1 MEAQCVCV
9 CVLGA
14 WQGLIITEEG
24 VYGVV
29 GGRGGYQL
37 FFFFGTAAAVIPP
50 QSDTPALL
58 TQLRCSTLEKGG
70 WGLLMGW
77 WACWVGLDQQSPART
92 VLTVFLCLE
101 QKQLLCYLHLFLS
114 MFHSFTFVL
123 PVTWQL
129 NICKTLLMLQYFLF
143 LTITYFSWSFF

>member
-1 MEAQCVCV
+1 MCVCV
-9 CVLGA
+9 WGA

-29 GGRGGYQL
+29 VGGL
-37 FFFFGTAAAVIPP
+37 SAFFFGAAAAVIPP

-77 WACWVGLDQQSPART
+77 WACWVGLDQQSPSEDCSHCLFVSRT
-92 VLTVFLCLE
+92 KTIVLLFALILSVF
-101 QKQLLCYLHLFLS
+101 YSFL
-114 MFHSFTFVL
+114 
-123 PVTWQL
+123 
-129 NICKTLLMLQYFLF
+129 
-143 LTITYFSWSFF
+143 